1 MYKVK
6 RILNQG
12 GEVQKEFTSS
22 SGKKYKFPDVKRLV
36 KEDIKNHKVT
46 YDILSR

>member
-36 KEDIKNHKVT
+36 KEDIKKHKVT

>member
-6 RILNQG
+6 RILCKG
-12 GEVQKEFTSS
+12 EEVQKEFTSS

-36 KEDIKNHKVT
+36 KEDIEKHKVT